1 MSGGEQSDD
10 VRASIERINQA
21 RQERS
26 DAAWRPFE
34 EKWAAEVSSAY
45 EVASEVKGI
54 EALWGTPAE
63 AAVFA
68 HFARLL
74 VAVARE
80 AARTAHERD
89 FETRRGFRVLR
100 HALGR
105 AHLCVA
111 FNNNPYAGLPTRR
124 AEELNEYRGWLAEM
138 GVGELGYAEHPE
150 RGRDEG
156 YSYALLLGC
165 VDGSE
170 SVAAGQYEAAGLRSL
185 AQMPRPAHGW
195 TRPEER

>member
-1 MSGGEQSDD
+1 MSEDEQDDD
-10 VRASIERINQA
+10 VLDSIERINQA

-34 EKWAAEVSSAY
+34 QKWAAEVSSAY
-45 EVASEVKGI
+45 EVASEVKET

-63 AAVFA
+63 AGVFA
-68 HFARLL
+68 HLARLFA
-74 VAVARE
+74 AVAKE

-89 FETRRGFRVLR
+89 FETRRGFRVLG

-111 FNNNPYAGLPTRR
+111 YNNNPYAGLPTRR
-124 AEELNEYRGWLAEM
+124 DKELKEYRGWLAEM
-138 GVGELGYAEHPE
+138 GVDELGYAEHPDL
-150 RGRDEG
+150 GRDEG

-170 SVAAGQYEAAGLRSL
+170 SVASGQYEAAWLRSL
-185 AQMPRPAHGW
+185 AQMPWPAHGF
-195 TRPEER
+195 TLPEER